1 MRKIRRKERK
11 GDQKRRKDMFKK
23 GMKKKIKKTETEG
36 DPYDI
41 HSYPD
46 SFSTFFSSSSYPSL
60 FFSPISFFFSFF
72 VSFSSYYSLFFLHL
86 SSLQNHLFIPS
97 IFYIFSFRFFSFLL
111 I

>member
-46 SFSTFFSSSSYPSL
+46 SFSTFFSPS
-60 FFSPISFFFSFF
+60 SFFFSFF